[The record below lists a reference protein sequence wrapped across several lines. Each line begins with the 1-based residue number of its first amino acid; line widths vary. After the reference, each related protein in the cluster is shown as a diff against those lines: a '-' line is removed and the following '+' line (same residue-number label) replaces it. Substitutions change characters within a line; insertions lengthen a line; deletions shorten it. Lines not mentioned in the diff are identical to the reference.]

1 MNRAIRLVVGL
12 VPTVTLLVLAG
23 LGERLMVHA
32 GRSGMRLRDWMDC
45 PR

>member
-1 MNRAIRLVVGL
+1 MTRTLRLAVGM
-12 VPTVTLLVLAG
+12 VPTLTLLVLAG